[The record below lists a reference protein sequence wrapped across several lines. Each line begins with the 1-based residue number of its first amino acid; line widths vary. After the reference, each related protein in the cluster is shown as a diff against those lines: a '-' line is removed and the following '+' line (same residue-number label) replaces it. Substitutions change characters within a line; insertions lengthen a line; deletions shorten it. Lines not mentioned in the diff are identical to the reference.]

1 MKKIMILLAVI
12 ITPFVF
18 AKNLEEETII
28 IPNESI
34 RIRVIANSNSLSD
47 QIEKNNIKN
56 ILQSYLDEKLK
67 TSKSIEETDYIIKK
81 NLNEIRTQVEKILK
95 ENNSINGVNV
105 RYGKNFFPKKEYK
118 GITYES
124 GMYDSLVITIGE
136 GKGNN
141 WWCVLFPPL
150 CLVDED
156 MEDQEYKLY
165 IKEVIEKFK

>member
-1 MKKIMILLAVI
+1 MKKVI
-12 ITPFVF
+12 FLF
-18 AKNLEEETII
+18 LGII
-28 IPNESI
+28 IVYILIGNIVSANNIIPDEAI

-47 QIEKNNIKN
+47 QIEKTNIKN
-56 ILQSYLDEKLK
+56 ILQSYLDTKLK
-67 TSKSIEETDYIIKK
+67 NSKSIEETDYIIKQ
-81 NLNEIRTQVEKILK
+81 NLNEIRTQIEKTLK
-95 ENNSINGVNV
+95 ENNSLNGVNIH
-105 RYGKNFFPKKEYK
+105 YGKNFFPKKEYK
-118 GITYES
+118 GIIYES

-165 IKEVIEKFK
+165 IKEVLEKFK

>member
-1 MKKIMILLAVI
+1 ML
-12 ITPFVF
+12 
-18 AKNLEEETII
+18 
-28 IPNESI
+28 
-34 RIRVIANSNSLSD
+34 
-47 QIEKNNIKN
+47 
-56 ILQSYLDEKLK
+56 SYLDEKLK

>member
-1 MKKIMILLAVI
+1 MKKIMIFLAVI
-12 ITPFVF
+12 ITPFVI

-47 QIEKNNIKN
+47 QIEKTNIKN
-56 ILQSYLDEKLK
+56 ILQSYLDTKLK
-67 TSKSIEETDYIIKK
+67 NSKSIEETDYIIKQ
-81 NLNEIRTQVEKILK
+81 NLNEIRTQIEKTLK
-95 ENNSINGVNV
+95 ENNSLNGVNIH
-105 RYGKNFFPKKEYK
+105 YGKNFFPKKEYK
-118 GITYES
+118 GIIYES

-165 IKEVIEKFK
+165 IKEVLEKFK